1 MKNSIILSLVSVF
14 AVAQMNAQAEII
26 FQEPATST
34 PIAPA
39 VETSRPSLYEIGL
52 IFPIFSDDARNFVNN
67 SSIAP
72 NPLSTGFGT
81 GIQLGYHKVM
91 SDRATLGVVGNTTAY
106 FDQNVAG
113 RTQVYQFAGFAVG
126 RLAFMSKW
134 DNSLFAEIGAG
145 PEIAAYSIA
154 GSDFTTQVSLA
165 SRFGLGYNYSFDNNV
180 CMTISAVVSPNFASN
195 DPTRN
200 AKVIIGMVW

>member
-1 MKNSIILSLVSVF
+1 MKNTIILSLVSLF
-14 AVAQMNAQAEII
+14 AIATSNAQTETIGQDA
-26 FQEPATST
+26 T

-39 VETSRPSLYEIGL
+39 VTEQARPGLYEIGL
-52 IFPIFSDDARNFVNN
+52 IFPIYSDDARNFVNN
-67 SSIAP
+67 SNIAP

-106 FDQNVAG
+106 FDQSVAG
-113 RTQVYQFAGFAVG
+113 TTQVYQFAGFAVG

-134 DNSLFAEIGAG
+134 DNSVFAEIGAG

-165 SRFGLGYNYSFDNNV
+165 SRFGVGYNYSFDNNV

-200 AKVIIGMVW
+200 AKIIIGMVW